1 MDRRG
6 PAKVWALLA
15 FCSCL
20 WILYHLPVG
29 SASRIAVTGACL
41 VCLGVSVSELVRDAA
56 DIAFDRRTRQRVIEP
71 IVLDIRFELDQA
83 RTEPSG
89 KAATWILVRGIW
101 SLCTAVVASA
111 TTNVLARIWN
121 ISGLE

>member
-1 MDRRG
+1 VRSIANHSELFGTVDRRG
-6 PAKVWALLA
+6 LAKVWALLA

-41 VCLGVSVSELVRDAA
+41 VCMAVSVTELVRDAA

-89 KAATWILVRGIW
+89 KAATWILVRGI
-101 SLCTAVVASA
+101 
-111 TTNVLARIWN
+111 
-121 ISGLE
+121 